1 MIIELVIYAR
11 YMISWYC
18 DTWSPGVDSD
28 GLLEDK
34 TIRNELAKILARVI
48 IDLIKSPTTPEWAQL
63 GK

>member
-1 MIIELVIYAR
+1 M
-11 YMISWYC
+11 
-18 DTWSPGVDSD
+18 DSD

-34 TIRNELAKILARVI
+34 TISNELAKILARVI